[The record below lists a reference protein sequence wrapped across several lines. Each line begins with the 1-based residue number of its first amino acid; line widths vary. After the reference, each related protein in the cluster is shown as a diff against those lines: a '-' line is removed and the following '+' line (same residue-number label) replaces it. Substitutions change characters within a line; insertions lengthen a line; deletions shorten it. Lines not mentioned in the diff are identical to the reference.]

1 MKKLFFP
8 IAAVVA
14 VFAASSSQA
23 AGKPQPAKAD
33 QNQPTRVWTNEDLD
47 GLRAR
52 GLISFVG
59 QEPTAPAA
67 QRVVTAPEASHPVYE
82 SRLDDP
88 SWYADQAAVLRAELD
103 RREGA
108 LNEELSAIA
117 LAADRVTQPG
127 VALDK
132 PSEGVTPEAAV
143 QLLQEKVQETQNQL
157 DELSNLARQ
166 HGIAPGVLRG

>member
-1 MKKLFFP
+1 MKKLCFS

-14 VFAASSSQA
+14 IFAASSSRA

-33 QNQPTRVWTNEDLD
+33 QNQPTKVWTNEDLD
-47 GLRAR
+47 ELRAR

-67 QRVVTAPEASHPVYE
+67 QPAAAAPQSTHPVYE

-88 SWYADQAAVLRAELD
+88 TWYGDQATALRAELD

-127 VALDK
+127 VALEK

-143 QLLQEKVQETQNQL
+143 QVLQEKVQEVQNQL
-157 DELSNLARQ
+157 DELSDLARQ